1 MLEQVPIRI
10 LVVDD
15 QQPFREA
22 ARALIEVAPDFE
34 WVGEAISGESAI
46 EMATL
51 VRPDVILMDVHLPG
65 ISGLQATVS
74 IVARNPGVVVVLVSA
89 SAPEPEHRALA
100 AADVGARAYLP
111 KTSLEPDVLA
121 NIWRASQPAG

>member
-1 MLEQVPIRI
+1 MPIRV

-22 ARALIEVAPDFE
+22 ARALIEAAPDFE
-34 WVGEAISGESAI
+34 WAGEAISGESAI
-46 EMATL
+46 ELARL
-51 VRPDVILMDVHLPG
+51 LRPDVILMDVHLPG

-74 IVARNPGVVVVLVSA
+74 IVARSPEVVVVLVSA
-89 SAPEPEHRALA
+89 SAPEAEHRALA
-100 AADVGARAYLP
+100 AANVGARAYLR

-121 NIWRASQPAG
+121 DIWRASQAG